1 MPNPFPS
8 LRAPQM
14 LRLLGRLGYQQDRR
28 SGSHRRLV
36 AEGRPALTFA
46 FHDRATLPPGVVR
59 DILVRQVGLTLDEAL
74 EEVRGGR

>member
-1 MPNPFPS
+1 VPNRFPS

-14 LRLLGRLGYQQDRR
+14 ERVLSRLGYRLERR

-36 AEGRPALTFA
+36 ADGRPDLTFA
-46 FHDRATLPPGVVR
+46 FHDRATLAPGVVR

-74 EEVRGGR
+74 EVVRGGR